1 MFTPF
6 LPCDLSGLNFLSLQV
21 SKLEKNNLVLNIKNV
36 VPILKAPPPPFE
48 VLIHVRFILQLC
60 C

>member
-6 LPCDLSGLNFLSLQV
+6 LPCDLSGLNFLCLQV

-36 VPILKAPPPPFE
+36 VPIFKAP
-48 VLIHVRFILQLC
+48 L
-60 C
+60 

>member
-36 VPILKAPPPPFE
+36 VPILKAPPPPLKF
-48 VLIHVRFILQLC
+48 
-60 C
+60 